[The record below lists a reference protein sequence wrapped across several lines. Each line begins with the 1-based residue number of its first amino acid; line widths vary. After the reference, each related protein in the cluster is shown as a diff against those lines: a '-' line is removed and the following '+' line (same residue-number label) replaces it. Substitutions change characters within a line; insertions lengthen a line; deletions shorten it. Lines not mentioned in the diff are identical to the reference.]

1 MPQPY
6 IEKQEKILKLLVY
19 MNKIKNFFVLK
30 YKKIIFKY

>member
-19 MNKIKNFFVLK
+19 MNKIKNFLSLNA
-30 YKKIIFKY
+30 KKNNI